1 MNKYQLA
8 SLLDVFHRIK
18 AERDAQGSNIY
29 MSINIVQT
37 TFDESDEYGY
47 HACAIADE
55 QYMTICFSGYT
66 DMIGNGVKVET
77 FEDVIKAFKVLK
89 EQKNG

>member
-1 MNKYQLA
+1 MNKNELIA
-8 SLLDVFHRIK
+8 LMDMFHRIK
-18 AERDAQGSNIY
+18 VERDAQGSNIY

-37 TFDESDEYGY
+37 TYDESDEYGY